1 MFFKEFSGFLLL
13 TSYASASCLHGT
25 SHLLRRTTSDGH
37 VAVSKFDYTE
47 LKGPLHWAGLSTN
60 NGACAIGTRQSPINI
75 DSSIHTAAEAPEISI
90 PSVESAEFE
99 NLGSTVEVI
108 VNGTATFDGTNYA
121 LKQFHFHTPSE
132 HRIDEEY
139 FPLEMHM
146 VHQATDNSSRIAVL
160 TALFQLTTNGSTTD
174 LITNVT
180 KNLAEI
186 ATPGTV
192 TETGPLDFT
201 SLTAQLTTAPLLQYT
216 GSLTTPPCTEGVLF
230 LITQKPLPLNVAT
243 YNALKSVIRFNSRY
257 TQNRLGQPSL
267 LVVAADNL
275 KNMTASSNRTA
286 AR

>member
-13 TSYASASCLHGT
+13 TGYASASCLHGT
-25 SHLLRRTTSDGH
+25 SHLLRRATPDGG
-37 VAVSKFDYTE
+37 VEVSKFGYTE
-47 LKGPLHWAGLSTN
+47 LEGPLHWAGLSTDN
-60 NGACAIGTRQSPINI
+60 SACAIGTRQSPINM
-75 DSSIHTAAEAPEISI
+75 DSSIHTVAEAPQICI

-108 VNGTATFDGTNYA
+108 VNGTATFDGTNYS

-146 VHQATDNSSRIAVL
+146 VHEATDNSSRIAVVS
-160 TALFQLTTNGSTTD
+160 ALFQLTADGSTTD

-201 SLTAQLTTAPLLQYT
+201 SLSAQLTTTPLLQYT
-216 GSLTTPPCTEGVLF
+216 GSLTTPPCAEGVMF
-230 LITQKPLPLNVAT
+230 LVTQKPLPLNVAT
-243 YNALKSVIRFNSRY
+243 FNAIKSVVKFNSRF
-257 TQNRLGQPSL
+257 TQNELGEPNL
-267 LVVAADNL
+267 LVVAANKL
-275 KNMTASSNRTA
+275 KNVTASSNGTA
-286 AR
+286 S